1 MSLSSSDRQ
10 QILDI
15 DLPIFIH
22 ILTPALPTPQLT
34 IPHYRSIFMTKIQPS
49 SRTTRPTLLR
59 SELGLIVGLA
69 TTAVV
74 WLAIPDWFADP
85 AATPTRSAI
94 LFVGLFLVI
103 LWSAF
108 SVVRHADC
116 LAILLGEPLGTIIL
130 TIAVIGIEVTMIST
144 VMLTGDANPELGR
157 DTMFSVLMLVLNGLV
172 GVTLVVGGMK
182 HHESIFNLRGANAY
196 LSMLIPLAVLGLVL
210 PRYATSTDDASAS
223 VLISIFLIAIC
234 VCLYIVFLG
243 VQTMWHRHFFTE
255 AIDGDDEFGV
265 VDEHDPPASIRSVPV
280 HTILLIATM
289 LPVVL
294 LSKKL
299 AILLDVGVSQLGA
312 PVALAGLIVAVL
324 VLTPEGVAAVRAAM
338 NNRMQRGINICL
350 GSAVATISLTVPAVI
365 IIGFITG
372 LNVQLGL
379 DSLDILLLAL
389 TLLVSTVT
397 FASGRTNVLQGTVH
411 IVLFLAWVVLI
422 FD

>member
-1 MSLSSSDRQ
+1 
-10 QILDI
+10 
-15 DLPIFIH
+15 
-22 ILTPALPTPQLT
+22 
-34 IPHYRSIFMTKIQPS
+34 
-49 SRTTRPTLLR
+49 
-59 SELGLIVGLA
+59 
-69 TTAVV
+69 
-74 WLAIPDWFADP
+74 
-85 AATPTRSAI
+85 
-94 LFVGLFLVI
+94 
-103 LWSAF
+103 
-108 SVVRHADC
+108 
-116 LAILLGEPLGTIIL
+116 
-130 TIAVIGIEVTMIST
+130 
-144 VMLTGDANPELGR
+144 
-157 DTMFSVLMLVLNGLV
+157 MFSVLMLVLNGLV